1 MFLQVSVC
9 PQGVSQHAL
18 QVTCRSPPAKETPLP
33 RRLPCQGDPLPRRHP
48 LPREPP
54 QFFFLH
60 FFFTFF
66 SVHFF
71 AFCFFFAFFSFPSF
85 SFFFLS
91 FFNILNK
98 LFHHLFTPPPPVNV
112 RAVRIPLECILVGIC
127 GLSGSIECEL
137 GGPQVKSS
145 GH

>member
-33 RRLPCQGDPLPRRHP
+33 RRLPCQGDPPPRRP
-48 LPREPP
+48 PCQGDTLCQGNPP
-54 QFFFLH
+54 QFFFA

-66 SVHFF
+66 LCIFLHFVSF
-71 AFCFFFAFFSFPSF
+71 LHFFSFPSF

-98 LFHHLFTPPPPVNV
+98 LFHHLFTPPPPCQCAGGTHPTGMHSCWYLWSVRVN
-112 RAVRIPLECILVGIC
+112 RM
-127 GLSGSIECEL
+127 
-137 GGPQVKSS
+137 
-145 GH
+145 